1 VCQASDTDGSAS
13 ARYFF
18 IHVMKTGGMAL
29 ATNASKNFT
38 VDEVYPHPDLDLAD
52 FGSDNVRFR
61 AVRIDYLR
69 SLSEERR
76 GTIRLYAGHFPFV
89 TCELLGGGFRMM
101 TLLRDPIDRTV
112 SLLRQVQRYEASATG
127 SDRAGA
133 IAPARSRSKKSTNYL
148 TCTSRS
154 CTTIRRRCS
163 R

>member
-1 VCQASDTDGSAS
+1 
-13 ARYFF
+13 
-18 IHVMKTGGMAL
+18 L
-29 ATNASKNFT
+29 
-38 VDEVYPHPDLDLAD
+38 P
-52 FGSDNVRFR
+52 
-61 AVRIDYLR
+61 
-69 SLSEERR
+69 EERR
-76 GTIRLYAGHFPFV
+76 ETIRLYAGHLPFV
-89 TCELLGGGFRMM
+89 TCELLGDGFRMM

-112 SLLRQVQRYEASATG
+112 SLLRQVQRFEASATG